1 MCYYYRFKFL
11 HICKVFK
18 WYGMSCIVIFEKLE
32 DDDPVFRR
40 VINRFGLLSYD
51 RKVWRLD
58 EDKKQAKK
66 DIKSGKK
73 K

>member
-1 MCYYYRFKFL
+1 
-11 HICKVFK
+11 
-18 WYGMSCIVIFEKLE
+18 MSCIVIFEKLGE
-32 DDDPVFRR
+32 LQLYTTK
-40 VINRFGLLSYD
+40 GLLSYD